1 MTIDTNIAPPAG
13 VPITEANRASVDA
26 AAEAFE
32 RIMNPQRPRAA
43 DGKFSSPGSPP
54 PSPPADGAREPASP
68 PQAPEQPPE
77 GQPNAA
83 AEGDSVEER
92 FEIELGD
99 GEKVEVSAA
108 ELAEMVKASKAS
120 RSASPPPDVTEKLLR
135 EHDEILAEKAQLAR
149 ERQHYAQQLANFIPA
164 AQAQLQAEFPDIK
177 SIVDLQK
184 LASEDPARYVR
195 WQAQQNAIA
204 AARAEQQQLSA
215 RYQAEQEAAT
225 AKYLEQQR
233 AALSKV
239 APDLVDPVKGPAERQ
254 ALRSFLNTQG
264 FTDDELANLVDHRT
278 VLVARKAMLYDRMMA
293 ARPEAKKVSPVV
305 RTIRPGA
312 ARSTSNAAAS
322 ASQAKEAAMQNL
334 KKDQSVDALAGAF
347 RAMGIR

>member
-13 VPITEANRASVDA
+13 MTRNEANQSSLDA
-26 AAEAFE
+26 AAATFE
-32 RIMNPQRPRAA
+32 RLMNPQQPRAA

-54 PSPPADGAREPASP
+54 PSPPADGAREPAEE
-68 PQAPEQPPE
+68 PQALEQPPE

-108 ELAEMVKASKAS
+108 ELAEMVKASKAPK
-120 RSASPPPDVTEKLLR
+120 SAAPSPVTEEVLR
-135 EHDEILAEKAQLAR
+135 ERAAIAAEKDQLSR

-254 ALRSFLNTQG
+254 ALRSFLNNQG

-312 ARSTSNAAAS
+312 ARSTTNAAAS
-322 ASQAKEAAMQNL
+322 ASQARDAALQNL
-334 KKDQSVDALAGAF
+334 KKDGSVDALASAF
-347 RAMGIR
+347 KAMGIR